1 MRFSRLLNLI
11 LLVMAM
17 FCFSENSF
25 AGFVV
30 HKQEVAIAGNAKMV
44 NNNSRVGALQSVYP
58 KMLYNNYTKNQ
69 WYGIAAII
77 TGLLGL
83 FIPGVNFLAILFGV
97 LGMGR
102 GCKAQ
107 GLAIAGF
114 VLGVI
119 ALIVFLLT
127 SSVFLSLILF

>member
-1 MRFSRLLNLI
+1 MRFCRLVNLI
-11 LLVMAM
+11 LLVIAM
-17 FCFSENSF
+17 FCSSANSF

-30 HKQEVAIAGNAKMV
+30 KKQEVAIGGNLRLANGDSNAGV
-44 NNNSRVGALQSVYP
+44 QQLVYP
-58 KMLYNNYTKNQ
+58 KMLYNNYTQNQ
-69 WYGIAAII
+69 WYGIAAIV

-97 LGMGR
+97 LGMAR